1 MKTSS
6 QWLTLSLVGV
16 LLLSPDSLL
25 IRLLNLSDFSLI
37 FYRSYLPAVTLF
49 IFILWFYK
57 KNTIQAFLLIGV
69 PGVIYA
75 TLYAVTHVCFVY
87 SIQYTSVSNTL
98 VIVASAPIFSAILS
112 IIFLKEQPSLFT
124 WLIIFIALVS
134 MFIIGWGSYSTTGI
148 FGDIMALIVAI
159 AMGSG
164 GVLVRYFKNIDLVPA
179 CFVGC
184 ILAGLYTLPF
194 QIEFDLTSIQ
204 ILYLSL
210 MCFVILPIPF
220 IIMTIAP
227 KYTPAYQ
234 VSLVFLLESV
244 LGSAW
249 VWIVINEVP
258 SLNTIIGGAILLSSV
273 LIYMILETKK

>member
-1 MKTSS
+1 MKKSS
-6 QWLTLSLVGV
+6 QWLTLSLAGV

-49 IFILWFYK
+49 IFILCIYK

-75 TLYAVTHVCFVY
+75 ILYAVTHVCFVY

>member
-1 MKTSS
+1 MKKSS
-6 QWLTLSLVGV
+6 QWLTLSLAGV

-69 PGVIYA
+69 PGLIYA

>member
-1 MKTSS
+1 MKKSS

-75 TLYAVTHVCFVY
+75 TLYAITHVCFVY

>member
-1 MKTSS
+1 MNKSS
-6 QWLTLSLVGV
+6 QWLTLSLAGV

-134 MFIIGWGSYSTTGI
+134 MFVIGWGSYSTTGI

>member
-1 MKTSS
+1 MNKSS
-6 QWLTLSLVGV
+6 QWLSLSLVGV